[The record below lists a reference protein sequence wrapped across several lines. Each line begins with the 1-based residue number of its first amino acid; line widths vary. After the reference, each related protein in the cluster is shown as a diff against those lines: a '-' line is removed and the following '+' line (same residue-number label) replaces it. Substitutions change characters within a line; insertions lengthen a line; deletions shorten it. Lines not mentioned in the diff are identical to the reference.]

1 VARRAQCTAVVLSAT
16 LPPPRHVVG
25 EQLTQLVGRA
35 GMPVFVGGAAS
46 LRDRDAIVAAGAEV
60 VGTDI
65 PACVER
71 IRSALVG
78 VPQGT
83 G

>member
-1 VARRAQCTAVVLSAT
+1 
-16 LPPPRHVVG
+16 
-25 EQLTQLVGRA
+25 
-35 GMPVFVGGAAS
+35 MPVFVGGAAS
-46 LRDRDAIVAAGAEV
+46 LRDRDAIVSAGAEV

-78 VPQGT
+78 VREST

>member
-1 VARRAQCTAVVLSAT
+1 MLSAT
-16 LPPPRHVVG
+16 LAPPRHVVG
-25 EQLTQLVGRA
+25 EHLAELVSRV

-46 LRDRDAIVAAGAEV
+46 LRERDAIVAAGAEV

-65 PACVER
+65 PAGVER
-71 IRSALVG
+71 IRNAMAG
-78 VPQGT
+78 VQERT